1 MTSGDKVVVA
11 RTFGAPE
18 KRGVLL
24 SFRKLDVHDPVRLSH
39 VSSLLDGLPR
49 GTKIASAFLFG
60 RFSRLTI
67 SALLLSKSCTPDE
80 KWKLG
85 FKQRIGAPNSANRD
99 R

>member
-49 GTKIASAFLFG
+49 GTKIASAFLFWSLFKADDIGFITFKVLHAG
-60 RFSRLTI
+60 RKVD
-67 SALLLSKSCTPDE
+67 A
-80 KWKLG
+80 
-85 FKQRIGAPNSANRD
+85 RI
-99 R
+99 